1 MTKNH
6 FDTLGLKPGA
16 SEDEIKKSFRTLA
29 KKWHPDK
36 NKDAGAEE
44 KFKEISAAYDYLQ
57 SKDRREILERDIN
70 KKREAKKTETTNAQS
85 SSFFKTNNSPKYT
98 SSESYTSSTKTQSEK
113 KENKDPGKKRD
124 PHWTSSFFGKNKEE
138 RKKPWHQKG
147 EETRTYKEE
156 KAPPKYTKQPPTF
169 SDAFRSFVNHLDSE
183 FDAFFHEPGQE
194 DEFADFLSPVSVS
207 PHRKSKKKPP
217 MRPRNVA
224 SETGKA
230 EGLDEEYMFTPRAGH
245 QQRVY
250 ASDDSDMSSDG
261 EFGYDAD
268 RAAAKTPCRHCGKPV
283 RAYRLVQHE
292 QACGRFTD
300 SSNDEDIFPD
310 INSRPMKATGDWR
323 QTHTE
328 LRNHIRRAKQAA
340 RARAAEE
347 RFAPV
352 TCKWCGRMF
361 NKQAAEHHIPM
372 CERRTKQ
379 HGSPMSSTGHT
390 ITPSKSSKSERAR
403 QVSGTVRLLDWVVCV
418 FVFMYEGWTKQHGSP
433 LSSTGHTITS
443 SKSSKSER
451 ARQVS
456 SGTVRLLDWVVCVF
470 VFMCE
475 RWTKQHGSPLSST
488 GHTITP
494 SKSSKSERARQYAKK
509 VPRPGGKREDVSDSS
524 EEETPGSRRY
534 GHQATHV
541 GRDRGKSKEEPH
553 VSFHSQ
559 PGVRR
564 GQQTSASNHSFLGVN
579 GEGLKKK
586 NSASNLSNNSN
597 LGDGGC
603 SQCRSKYGS
612 AAKFNCSCGTR
623 NSFR

>member
-98 SSESYTSSTKTQSEK
+98 YSESYTSSTKTQSEK
-113 KENKDPGKKRD
+113 KENKDPGKKKD

-147 EETRTYKEE
+147 GETPTYKEE

-207 PHRKSKKKPP
+207 PQRKSKKKPP

-224 SETGKA
+224 SETGEA

-261 EFGYDAD
+261 EFGYGEFFA
-268 RAAAKTPCRHCGKPV
+268 
-283 RAYRLVQHE
+283 
-292 QACGRFTD
+292 
-300 SSNDEDIFPD
+300 
-310 INSRPMKATGDWR
+310 
-323 QTHTE
+323 
-328 LRNHIRRAKQAA
+328 LRN
-340 RARAAEE
+340 
-347 RFAPV
+347 
-352 TCKWCGRMF
+352 
-361 NKQAAEHHIPM
+361 
-372 CERRTKQ
+372 
-379 HGSPMSSTGHT
+379 
-390 ITPSKSSKSERAR
+390 
-403 QVSGTVRLLDWVVCV
+403 
-418 FVFMYEGWTKQHGSP
+418 
-433 LSSTGHTITS
+433 
-443 SKSSKSER
+443 
-451 ARQVS
+451 
-456 SGTVRLLDWVVCVF
+456 
-470 VFMCE
+470 
-475 RWTKQHGSPLSST
+475 
-488 GHTITP
+488 
-494 SKSSKSERARQYAKK
+494 
-509 VPRPGGKREDVSDSS
+509 
-524 EEETPGSRRY
+524 
-534 GHQATHV
+534 
-541 GRDRGKSKEEPH
+541 
-553 VSFHSQ
+553 
-559 PGVRR
+559 
-564 GQQTSASNHSFLGVN
+564 
-579 GEGLKKK
+579 
-586 NSASNLSNNSN
+586 
-597 LGDGGC
+597 
-603 SQCRSKYGS
+603 
-612 AAKFNCSCGTR
+612 
-623 NSFR
+623 